1 MEILERAVM
10 RTNLTPKA
18 LLSALVFALA
28 SPALAHEGHDHGP
41 PAVELPTSNQPRAIA
56 ASEDYEIVAVLKGEE
71 LFIYVDRFADNSPV
85 TEARLTV
92 TFGTTDIQTK
102 LMPDGVFKLESREL
116 RRPGKHELIFA
127 VEEGS
132 KSDLLI
138 TSLEVPEL
146 ALELAP
152 QSNSDR
158 FLTSH
163 LETAISTVKSWVTPR
178 QIGVTGGILGVLLL
192 ALLIL
197 RRRKARA
204 LKAVVTEVDQANA
217 DAAKTG
223 VSKLRPRSAGPA
235 AAAAILLLLVSPATR
250 AVAHG
255 DEDHGDA
262 KQSIAFAGDAPRRL
276 PDASVYLPKPS
287 QRLLEVRTIQARETT
302 TQPSVSFVGR
312 IIANPDRFAVV
323 QSTLGGRFTAPASG
337 LPKLGQAVRAGEVLG
352 YVAPYIAT
360 IDRSDAAQTAGNL
373 EQEIALAENR
383 LARAKRLLAVNAG
396 TRVQVE
402 EIEIQ
407 LKGLEKRRADLRANQ
422 TTPEPLVAPIEGV
435 IAATK
440 VVAGQVIE
448 AKDVLYE
455 IIDPSSLWVEA
466 FAFDQSAPQAFSEA
480 SATAHNSASFK
491 LRFIGRSRALRQ
503 QSTVLH
509 FAIENPA
516 TSLNVGMPVTVLVR
530 EGAAI
535 KGIVLP
541 KAAVVRAGNGENVV
555 WQHREPERFIA
566 APVKVSSFDG
576 ERVLVKGGLKAGERI
591 VVEGAELINQ
601 VR

>member
-1 MEILERAVM
+1 M

>member
-1 MEILERAVM
+1 MQ
-10 RTNLTPKA
+10 THLTPKA
-18 LLSALVFALA
+18 LLSALVLALA

-41 PAVELPTSNQPRAIA
+41 PAVELPTSNQPRATV

-92 TFGTTDIQTK
+92 TFGPTDIQTK
-102 LMPDGVFKLESREL
+102 LMPDGVFKLESKGL

-146 ALELAP
+146 AFELVP
-152 QSNSDR
+152 QSNSAR
-158 FLTSH
+158 VLTSY
-163 LETAISTVKSWVTPR
+163 LEAAISTMRYWVTSP
-178 QIGVTGGILGVLLL
+178 QIGVTGGGILGVLLL
-192 ALLIL
+192 ALLIR

-204 LKAVVTEVDQANA
+204 PTAVVPEVDKADT

-223 VSKLRPRSAGPA
+223 VSKLRPRAAGPA
-235 AAAAILLLLVSPATR
+235 AAAVILLLLVSPATR
-250 AVAHG
+250 AIAHG

-440 VVAGQVIE
+440 VVAGQVVE

-466 FAFDQSAPQAFSEA
+466 FAFDQSAPQELSAA
-480 SATAHNSASFK
+480 SATAHNSAPFK
-491 LRFIGRSRALRQ
+491 LKFIGRSRALRQ
-503 QSTVLH
+503 QSAVLH
-509 FAIENPA
+509 FAIENPP

-576 ERVLVKGGLKAGERI
+576 ERVLVKGDLKAGERI

>member
-1 MEILERAVM
+1 MQ
-10 RTNLTPKA
+10 TNLTLKA
-18 LLSALVFALA
+18 LLSAVALALA
-28 SPALAHEGHDHGP
+28 SPAFAHEGHDHGP
-41 PAVELPTSNQPRAIA
+41 PSAELPTSNQPRAIV
-56 ASEDYEIVAVLKGEE
+56 ASEDYEIVAVLKDEE

-92 TFGTTDIQTK
+92 TFGPTDIQTK
-102 LMPDGVFKLESREL
+102 LMPDGVFKLESKGL

-146 ALELAP
+146 ALKLVP
-152 QSNSDR
+152 QSNSAR
-158 FLTSH
+158 VLTSY
-163 LETAISTVKSWVTPR
+163 LETAISTVSSWVTSP
-178 QIGVTGGILGVLLL
+178 QIGVTGGGILGVLLL
-192 ALLIL
+192 ALLIR

-204 LKAVVTEVDQANA
+204 LKAVVTEVDKENT

-235 AAAAILLLLVSPATR
+235 AAAAILLLVLPATR
-250 AVAHG
+250 AIAHG

-262 KQSIAFAGDAPRRL
+262 KPSIAFAGDAPRRL

-302 TQPSVSFVGR
+302 TQPSASFVGR

-407 LKGLEKRRADLRANQ
+407 LKGLEKRRTDLRANQ
-422 TTPEPLVAPIEGV
+422 TTPEPLVAPIDGV

-466 FAFDQSAPQAFSEA
+466 FAFDQSALQELSEA
-480 SATAHNSASFK
+480 SATAHNSAPFK
-491 LRFIGRSRALRQ
+491 LKFIGRSRALRQ

-566 APVKVSSFDG
+566 APVKVSRFDG
-576 ERVLVKGGLKAGERI
+576 ERVLVKGDLKAGERI